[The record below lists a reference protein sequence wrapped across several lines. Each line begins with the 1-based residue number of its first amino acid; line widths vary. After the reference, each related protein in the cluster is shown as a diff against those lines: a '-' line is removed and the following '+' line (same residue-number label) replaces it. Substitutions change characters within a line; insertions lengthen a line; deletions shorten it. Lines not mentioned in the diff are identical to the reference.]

1 MKKIVRTAIHLHTTY
16 SHDSNQTPA
25 DVVAQAAREGIDCVA
40 VTDHDAIDGAL
51 EAAAIAPANVR
62 VIVGE
67 EISSRD
73 GHIIGLFLNRWIAP
87 GMTAEETIAA
97 IRAQGGAVLAPHPFA
112 TLCDDS
118 LRGAIE
124 RIAPLVDAIEIHNAQ
139 NPLPWQ
145 DWRAARFVTERGLC
159 GYVGCD
165 GHIRGELAPAYQE
178 MPAFGNADEFR
189 AALAKARFVARRYSV
204 GYFAKMIARHF
215 WDKVAPRPLPGF
227 ATHYRR
233 QLAIAS

>member
-1 MKKIVRTAIHLHTTY
+1 MKKLVRTAIHLHTTY

-25 DVVAQAAREGIDCVA
+25 DVVNQAVREGIDCVA
-40 VTDHDAIDGAL
+40 ITDHDAIDGAL

-62 VIVGE
+62 IIVGE

-73 GHIIGLFLNRWIAP
+73 GHIIGLFLKRWIAQ
-87 GMTAEETIAA
+87 GMSAEDTIAA
-97 IRAQGGAVLAPHPFA
+97 IRAQGGVVLAPHPFA

-118 LRGAIE
+118 LLGAIE

-145 DWRAARFVTERGLC
+145 DWRAARFVAERGYC

-165 GHIRGELAPAYQE
+165 GHIRGQLAPAFQE
-178 MPAFGNADEFR
+178 MPDFRGADEFR
-189 AALAKARFVARRYSV
+189 AALPHARFVARRYGI
-204 GYFAKMIARHF
+204 GYFAQMIARHF
-215 WDKVAPRPLPGF
+215 WDKVSPRPLPGF
-227 ATHYRR
+227 ATHHRR
-233 QLAIAS
+233 QLALAR